1 MPPSVDDDL
10 NGPFAGLA
18 ELAEAFNGLV
28 RALVEDGELA
38 AMSPRRILDLAVE
51 CMPAGKHAAL
61 IVVQDGKAR
70 SIAATTDLPVRVDEI
85 RIATGEGPS
94 LDVLDTNDLVVSND
108 LAADPRWPLF
118 GSRVVEELGVRSI
131 VSYRLY
137 LSRRHRAALSFY
149 SDWPHAFDDL
159 AITTGAIFAAYC
171 SLAMHNELVL
181 QEPVA
186 QRRAMEVHR
195 EIGVAVGIL
204 MATGDLTTTA
214 AYERL
219 HRASRHLQRSLS
231 DVAREVIAQ
240 GHLAEPPDADR
251 PPDR

>member
-1 MPPSVDDDL
+1 MAEHRSGRPPVAAPVTVWHIAAVPRPVDDDL
-10 NGPFAGLA
+10 NGPFTALA

-28 RALVEDGELA
+28 KALVEDGEL
-38 AMSPRRILDLAVE
+38 
-51 CMPAGKHAAL
+51 
-61 IVVQDGKAR
+61 
-70 SIAATTDLPVRVDEI
+70 T
-85 RIATGEGPS
+85 
-94 LDVLDTNDLVVSND
+94 
-108 LAADPRWPLF
+108 
-118 GSRVVEELGVRSI
+118 
-131 VSYRLY
+131 
-137 LSRRHRAALSFY
+137 
-149 SDWPHAFDDL
+149 

-251 PPDR
+251 SPDR